1 MNDELKQVFLTV
13 FLLFIMTQSLLICI
27 IMAHALT
34 ISIEFIIIILKE
46 IFRNSLLLE
55 TKLLSTTTVFWPIAK
70 LYHERNFVWRTPK
83 FTYFTCLSKKLFFA
97 KL

>member
-55 TKLLSTTTVFWPIAK
+55 TKLLSTTTVF
-70 LYHERNFVWRTPK
+70 
-83 FTYFTCLSKKLFFA
+83 
-97 KL
+97 

>member
-1 MNDELKQVFLTV
+1 
-13 FLLFIMTQSLLICI
+13 MTQSLLICI

-55 TKLLSTTTVFWPIAK
+55 TKLLSTTTVF
-70 LYHERNFVWRTPK
+70 
-83 FTYFTCLSKKLFFA
+83 
-97 KL
+97 